1 MAKQKFTFHENCV
14 FLDEVGFDV
23 YMRRSRGWAQRS
35 KPAIEETTSAR
46 SVSHTVISAVSPFGI
61 VNRKAPEDAV
71 AAIPKGTTA
80 GHFVQFISDT
90 LDIIDEFPNVK
101 GFHMVMDNAPIHSRD
116 VVDPIILERGLC
128 TMLEDRVRREKLKD
142 TETLSS
148 RVIDAPIEH
157 MQNFI

>member
-61 VNRKAPEDAV
+61 VNVSMREL
-71 AAIPKGTTA
+71 G
-80 GHFVQFISDT
+80 
-90 LDIIDEFPNVK
+90 NVK
-101 GFHMVMDNAPIHSRD
+101 KRRVVGAKKEKSTRECCCCYTKRNYSWPFCAIH
-116 VVDPIILERGLC
+116 
-128 TMLEDRVRREKLKD
+128 
-142 TETLSS
+142 
-148 RVIDAPIEH
+148 
-157 MQNFI
+157 